1 LSGLTFNI
9 YKDLLKIRAP
19 PYSPDLNPIKMVW
32 ADMKKYIASQMCE
45 SIEQVSLAISEY
57 LASLTPE
64 KCRKYIFH

>member
-1 LSGLTFNI
+1 
-9 YKDLLKIRAP
+9 
-19 PYSPDLNPIKMVW
+19 MVW

-64 KCRKYIFH
+64 KCRKFISHLIEVKFFILYS